1 VSYCIR
7 NAAGEYL
14 THMAD
19 MTPTGLVS
27 SLFFTP
33 SPWMAYTFPDR
44 EMAEMVAAAP
54 DVRGIVA
61 TWEPP
66 ATSKRAR

>member
-1 VSYCIR
+1 MSYCIR
-7 NAAGEYL
+7 NAKGEYL
-14 THMAD
+14 THSVD
-19 MTPTGLVS
+19 VQRGTS

-44 EMAEMVAAAP
+44 EMAEMVAVAP
-54 DVRGIVA
+54 DVQGSVA
-61 TWEPP
+61 EWEPP

>member
-1 VSYCIR
+1 VSFCIR
-7 NAAGEYL
+7 NAEGQYL
-14 THMAD
+14 THNVD
-19 MTPTGLVS
+19 VVKGTS
-27 SLFFTP
+27 SLWFTP

-44 EMAEMVAAAP
+44 EMAEMVAVAP
-54 DVRGIVA
+54 DVQGIVT